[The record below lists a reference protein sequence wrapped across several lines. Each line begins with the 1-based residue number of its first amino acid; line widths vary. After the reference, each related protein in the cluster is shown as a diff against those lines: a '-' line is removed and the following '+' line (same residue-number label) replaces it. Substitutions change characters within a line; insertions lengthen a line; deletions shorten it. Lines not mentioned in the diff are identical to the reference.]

1 MPRKKIQPKPIEII
15 HCKDFDIE
23 IMEDGWN
30 IEGRGSNKVK
40 EFRFHVD
47 EMVLRMIDDFV
58 DHNHNLKPLMTNKN
72 DYLENGSVFARKA
85 DEYGLGFH
93 LEDDQQLRKEYYPVV
108 KIEIEKNIRI
118 KTAANPPQKFFPLQK
133 LLDYFKSSK

>member
-40 EFRFHVD
+40 EF
-47 EMVLRMIDDFV
+47 IQ
-58 DHNHNLKPLMTNKN
+58 N
-72 DYLENGSVFARKA
+72 D
-85 DEYGLGFH
+85 
-93 LEDDQQLRKEYYPVV
+93 
-108 KIEIEKNIRI
+108 
-118 KTAANPPQKFFPLQK
+118 
-133 LLDYFKSSK
+133 